1 MAKKKADDIYVD
13 KQGNEVRDWDD
24 GQGQPIMEGFFD
36 YKDKMINPASE
47 FMTFTED
54 DAKDFIKNMFK
65 LINRDLQLGNLS
77 HRDYNIVYQ
86 HFHLGSELM
95 RFGLFEAAMIFLQKG
110 YTLIV
115 MSNSRGGFQR
125 RMESTQIAVRKL
137 TSDRPKEDSW
147 LKRVAPKRKVR

>member
-1 MAKKKADDIYVD
+1 MAKKKEDDVYVD
-13 KQGNEVRDWDD
+13 RDGQEVRDWDD

-47 FMTFTED
+47 GMRFSKS
-54 DAKDFIKNMFK
+54 DAKNFIKNMFK

-77 HRDYNIVYQ
+77 QFDYNVVYQ

-95 RFGLFEAAMIFLQKG
+95 RFGMFDAAMIFLQKG

-125 RMESTQIAVRKL
+125 RMESTQISVRKL
-137 TSDRPKEDSW
+137 TSDKPKDDSW
-147 LKRVAPKRKVR
+147 LKKVAPKRRMK

>member
-1 MAKKKADDIYVD
+1 MAKKKEDDIYVD
-13 KQGNEVRDWDD
+13 RDGQEVRDWDD
-24 GQGQPIMEGFFD
+24 AQGQPIMEGFFD

-47 FMTFTED
+47 NMKFSKK
-54 DAKDFIKNMFK
+54 DAKNFIKNSFK

-77 HRDYNIVYQ
+77 HFDYSVVFQ

-95 RFGLFEAAMIFLQKG
+95 RFDMYDAAMMFLQKG

-125 RMESTQIAVRKL
+125 RMESTQIAIRKL
-137 TSDRPKEDSW
+137 SSDTKKDDGW
-147 LKRVAPKRKVR
+147 LKRVAPKRKLR